1 MFEKTSIS
9 IFYGFILQKLK
20 QRGKYMCYE
29 KSILWQ
35 YFARCTKFLTA
46 GCLVFAFGLLLFV
59 PRAALANDQ
68 FEDRAW
74 QFETTTDRANK
85 AAILNMIESKKA
97 GMYKNTYNSTYDTDY
112 NISGDYIDC
121 NMTSQ
126 ATGNSGGI
134 SQNVPVGSPTID
146 VSSGTSS
153 SASGNA
159 STGAIDSGSN
169 TSNTGLTSQEGGSG
183 SVNNTSTA
191 GGTNSLSNNQSNNGS
206 TQNSSANGNAFSS
219 KVSGVSGTGGGASV
233 ALNST
238 QSLNSSPV
246 SSSIT
251 RSKAC
256 DFNTVSGS
264 IGSPINSGGGK

>member
-1 MFEKTSIS
+1 MFYQK
-9 IFYGFILQKLK
+9 GIL
-20 QRGKYMCYE
+20 
-29 KSILWQ
+29 SQ
-35 YFARCTKFLTA
+35 YFARSIKFWTA
-46 GCLVFAFGLLLFV
+46 GCLIFAVALIFFI
-59 PRAALANDQ
+59 PRAALANGL
-68 FEDRAW
+68 FEDNSW
-74 QFETTTDRANK
+74 KFETTTERTNK
-85 AAILNMIESKKA
+85 AYIADLIEKKKA
-97 GMYKNTYNSTYDTDY
+97 GMYNNTYNNTYNSKTDY

-126 ATGNSGGI
+126 ATGNSG
-134 SQNVPVGSPTID
+134 SVAQDVPVGSPTIG
-146 VSSGTSS
+146 VNSSTSS

-191 GGTNSLSNNQSNNGS
+191 GSTNSLSNNQSNNGS

-219 KVSGVSGTGGGASV
+219 TLSGVSGTGGGASV
-233 ALNST
+233 ALNSS
-238 QSLNSSPV
+238 QSLAGSPV

>member
-1 MFEKTSIS
+1 
-9 IFYGFILQKLK
+9 
-20 QRGKYMCYE
+20 
-29 KSILWQ
+29 
-35 YFARCTKFLTA
+35 
-46 GCLVFAFGLLLFV
+46 
-59 PRAALANDQ
+59 LANDL

-74 QFETTTDRANK
+74 QFETTTERAQK
-85 AAILNMIESKKA
+85 AAILDLIERKKA
-97 GMYKNTYNSTYDTDY
+97 GMYNNTYNNTYNSKTDY

-126 ATGNSGGI
+126 ATGNQGSI
-134 SQNVPVGSPTID
+134 SQDVPVGSPTID
-146 VSSGTSS
+146 VNSSTSS

-159 STGAIDSGSN
+159 STGTIDSGSN

-219 KVSGVSGTGGGASV
+219 RVSGVSGTGGGASV

-238 QSLNSSPV
+238 QSLAGSPV

-264 IGSPINSGGGK
+264 VGSPINSEGGK

>member
-1 MFEKTSIS
+1 
-9 IFYGFILQKLK
+9 
-20 QRGKYMCYE
+20 
-29 KSILWQ
+29 
-35 YFARCTKFLTA
+35 
-46 GCLVFAFGLLLFV
+46 
-59 PRAALANDQ
+59 
-68 FEDRAW
+68 
-74 QFETTTDRANK
+74 
-85 AAILNMIESKKA
+85 
-97 GMYKNTYNSTYDTDY
+97 MYNNTYNNTYNNKTDY
-112 NISGDYIDC
+112 NISGNYIDC

-126 ATGNSGGI
+126 STGNQGSVA
-134 SQNVPVGSPTID
+134 QDVPVGSPTIG
-146 VSSGTSS
+146 VNSSTSS

-191 GGTNSLSNNQSNNGS
+191 GGTNSLNNNLSNDGS
-206 TQNSSANGNAFSS
+206 TQSSSANGNTFSS
-219 KVSGVSGTGGGASV
+219 KLSGVSGTGGGASV
-233 ALNST
+233 VLNSS
-238 QSLNSSPV
+238 QSLAGSPV

>member
-1 MFEKTSIS
+1 MDSF
-9 IFYGFILQKLK
+9 FRKLK
-20 QRGKYMCYE
+20 QRGKYMCYNE
-29 KSILWQ
+29 SIIWQ
-35 YFARCTKFLTA
+35 YFARYTKFLTA

-59 PRAALANDQ
+59 PRAALANDL

-74 QFETTTDRANK
+74 QFETTTERAQK
-85 AAILNMIESKKA
+85 AAILDLIERKKA
-97 GMYKNTYNSTYDTDY
+97 GMYNNTYNSTYNSNSSTDY

-126 ATGNSGGI
+126 ATGNQGGI
-134 SQNVPVGSPTID
+134 TQNVPVGSPTIG
-146 VSSGTSS
+146 VNSSTSS
-153 SASGNA
+153 SASGN
-159 STGAIDSGSN
+159 SGTGTIATGGN
-169 TSNTGLTSQEGGSG
+169 TSNTGLTSQKGDTD
-183 SVNNTSTA
+183 SVSNTSTA
-191 GGTNSLSNNQSNNGS
+191 GGTNSVSNSQSNNGS

-219 KVSGVSGTGGGASV
+219 TVSGVSGTGGGASV

-238 QSLNSSPV
+238 QSLANSPV
-246 SSSIT
+246 SSSIS

>member
-1 MFEKTSIS
+1 MFEKISIS
-9 IFYGFILQKLK
+9 IFHGFILQELLNQK
-20 QRGKYMCYE
+20 GGEC
-29 KSILWQ
+29 
-35 YFARCTKFLTA
+35 FARRTKFLMA
-46 GCLVFAFGLLLFV
+46 GCLIFAVALVLFV
-59 PRAALANDQ
+59 PRAALANDL

-74 QFETTTDRANK
+74 QFETTTDRAQK
-85 AAILNMIESKKA
+85 AAILDLIERKKA
-97 GMYKNTYNSTYDTDY
+97 GMYNNTYNSTYNSKTDY
-112 NISGDYIDC
+112 NVAGDYIDC

-126 ATGNSGGI
+126 ASGNQGGI
-134 SQNVPVGSPTID
+134 TQDVPVGSPTIG

-159 STGAIDSGSN
+159 ATGLIDSGSN
-169 TSNTGLTSQEGGSG
+169 MSDTGLTSQTGGSG

-191 GGTNSLSNNQSNNGS
+191 GGTNSLSNSLSNNGS
-206 TQNSSANGNAFSS
+206 TQTSSANDNTFSS
-219 KVSGVSGTGGGASV
+219 KVRGVSGTGGGASV

-238 QSLNSSPV
+238 QSLAGSPV

>member
-1 MFEKTSIS
+1 MLLNEKIA
-9 IFYGFILQKLK
+9 
-20 QRGKYMCYE
+20 
-29 KSILWQ
+29 WQ
-35 YFARCTKFLTA
+35 NLARCTKFLTA
-46 GCLVFAFGLLLFV
+46 GCLLFAVALILFI
-59 PRAALANDQ
+59 PRAILANDL
-68 FEDRAW
+68 FEDHAW
-74 QFETTTDRANK
+74 QFNSTTDRANK
-85 AAILNMIESKKA
+85 AAIANLIEQKKA
-97 GMYKNTYNSTYDTDY
+97 GMYNNTYNNTYNSRTDY

-126 ATGNSGGI
+126 ATGNSG
-134 SQNVPVGSPTID
+134 SVAQDVPVGSPTIG
-146 VSSGTSS
+146 VSSSTSS
-153 SASGNA
+153 SSSGNA
-159 STGAIDSGSN
+159 STGTIDSGSN

-191 GGTNSLSNNQSNNGS
+191 GGSNSLSNNQSNNGS

-219 KVSGVSGTGGGASV
+219 TLSGVSGTGGGASV
-233 ALNST
+233 ALNSS
-238 QSLNSSPV
+238 QSLAGSPV

>member
-1 MFEKTSIS
+1 MFYKE
-9 IFYGFILQKLK
+9 
-20 QRGKYMCYE
+20 
-29 KSILWQ
+29 SILSQ
-35 YFARCTKFLTA
+35 YFARSIKFWTG
-46 GCLVFAFGLLLFV
+46 GCLIFSVALILLI
-59 PRAALANDQ
+59 PRATLANGL
-68 FEDRAW
+68 FEDNAW
-74 QFETTTDRANK
+74 KFETTTDRANK
-85 AAILNMIESKKA
+85 AAIVDLIEKKKA
-97 GMYKNTYNSTYDTDY
+97 GMYNNTYNNTYNSKTDY

-121 NMTSQ
+121 NLTSQ
-126 ATGNSGGI
+126 ATGNSG
-134 SQNVPVGSPTID
+134 SVAQDVPVGSPTIG

-159 STGAIDSGSN
+159 STGSVDSGSN
-169 TSNTGLTSQEGGSG
+169 TSNTGLTSQAGGSG

-219 KVSGVSGTGGGASV
+219 TVSGVSGTGGGASV

-238 QSLNSSPV
+238 QSLAGSPV